1 MEAENI
7 VVISVDRVGCR
18 VLLEAVNQR
27 IEKWPGGDPEEQQ
40 MLFEMQTFLRRSMLE
55 LVLAESE
62 QDE

>member
-18 VLLEAVNQR
+18 VLLEAVNSR
-27 IEKWPGGDPEEQQ
+27 VKDWPGGDPEEQQ

-62 QDE
+62 TEE

>member
-18 VLLEAVNQR
+18 VLLEAVNHR
-27 IEKWPGGDPEEQQ
+27 LLKWPGGDPEEQQ

-62 QDE
+62 TDE

>member
-18 VLLEAVNQR
+18 VMLEAINHR